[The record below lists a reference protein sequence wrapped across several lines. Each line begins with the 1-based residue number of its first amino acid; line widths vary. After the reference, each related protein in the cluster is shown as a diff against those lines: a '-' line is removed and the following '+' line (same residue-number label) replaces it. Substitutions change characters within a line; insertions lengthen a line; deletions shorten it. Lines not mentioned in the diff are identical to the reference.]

1 MRILYVDTVRR
12 SHMHLNYRI
21 DAPKKPVNLSLNSDL
36 LRVGKD
42 LGLNLSSL
50 AEAAIAQ
57 AVKESLA
64 EHWLKENAEAIQ
76 AYNKRVEAR
85 GVFSDGVRSF

>member
-1 MRILYVDTVRR
+1 
-12 SHMHLNYRI
+12 MHPTYRT

-36 LRVGKD
+36 LSIGKE

-64 EHWLKENAEAIQ
+64 ERWLKENAEAIQ
-76 AYNKRVEAR
+76 AYNQRVEAH
-85 GVFSDGVRSF
+85 GVFSDGSRSF

>member
-1 MRILYVDTVRR
+1 MDL
-12 SHMHLNYRI
+12 SYRA

-36 LRVGKD
+36 LRIGKD

-57 AVKESLA
+57 AVRMSLA
-64 EHWLKENAEAIQ
+64 EQWRKENADAIR
-76 AYNKRVEAR
+76 AYNQHAEDH
-85 GVFSDGVRSF
+85 GVFSDKLRTF

>member
-1 MRILYVDTVRR
+1 
-12 SHMHLNYRI
+12 MHLNYRT

-42 LGLNLSSL
+42 LGLNLSSV

-64 EHWLKENAEAIQ
+64 ERWLKENADAIQ
-76 AYNKRVEAR
+76 AYNQRIEAH
-85 GVFSDGVRSF
+85 GVFSDGARTF

>member
-1 MRILYVDTVRR
+1 MRIFDVDLKGD
-12 SHMHLNYRI
+12 HMDLNYRT

-36 LRVGKD
+36 LRIGKD
-42 LGLNLSSL
+42 LGLNLSGV

-64 EHWLKENAEAIQ
+64 ERWLKENADAIQ
-76 AYNKRVEAR
+76 AYNKRVEAH
-85 GVFSDGVRSF
+85 GVFSDDLRTF